1 MRVWQLTNPMVTQSV
16 HSPRNLKS
24 LSMPPP
30 AAIVITVLCPSAP
43 IRTIVVVLPLSSLSS
58 PPPEPLL
65 PPPPS
70 TTVVVN
76 MDEEE
81 EEEVSNVVAELTA
94 MDVVVLVSVSSCKL
108 CRKAALTAAQW
119 SYSWLTLKYYYRLL
133 VTLEGQETTYTTP
146 PTVRGEF
153 QGCKSYQFLCHPFCA
168 LCQELEVGVGVN
180 VKDVN

>member
-1 MRVWQLTNPMVTQSV
+1 MKQNLRKRKLNKEEKIHEEKKTQKNTHASVGQLTNPMVTQSV

-58 PPPEPLL
+58 PPPPPKP

-76 MDEEE
+76 
-81 EEEVSNVVAELTA
+81 EEEVSNVVEAELTA

-108 CRKAALTAAQW
+108 CRKAALTAAQ
-119 SYSWLTLKYYYRLL
+119 
-133 VTLEGQETTYTTP
+133 
-146 PTVRGEF
+146 
-153 QGCKSYQFLCHPFCA
+153 
-168 LCQELEVGVGVN
+168 
-180 VKDVN
+180 

>member
-43 IRTIVVVLPLSSLSS
+43 IRTIVVVLPVSSVSS

-81 EEEVSNVVAELTA
+81 EEVSNVVAELTA
-94 MDVVVLVSVSSCKL
+94 KDVVVLVSVSSCKL

-146 PTVRGEF
+146 PTVRG
-153 QGCKSYQFLCHPFCA
+153 
-168 LCQELEVGVGVN
+168 GVSGV
-180 VKDVN
+180 